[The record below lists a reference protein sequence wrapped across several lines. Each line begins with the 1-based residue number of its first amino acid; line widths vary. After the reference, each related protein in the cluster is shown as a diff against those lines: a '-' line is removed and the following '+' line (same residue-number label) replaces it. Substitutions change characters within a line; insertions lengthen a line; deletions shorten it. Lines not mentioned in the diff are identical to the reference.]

1 MLQPIPEK
9 RPDSTLKSGL
19 TARVT
24 SAAVVV
30 ISGLCC
36 FMVIPV
42 AQVANASPETDREVK
57 RVAQIHAIPEADA
70 KFFAARIDAVE
81 QSTNAV
87 VVFETMSP
95 WRQKRLLEFI
105 EQWARTF
112 PFPNERTQTT
122 TRGHSW
128 SIMGQIA
135 QLFVVPPRLTP
146 PEEAAAIDSQMAEL
160 HEVLVEELFPK
171 VRSSISTAVQSS
183 DPESALL
190 TAEDID
196 SLTAT
201 VIDSLL
207 MSATLQKDD
216 DLSPWPRWRIAS
228 SGFSE
233 TKRRIREA
241 AAATVVKPPMPIS
254 ENSVKSFLAA
264 RKAGDNSESQRLS
277 DSIVTDLLMGMGGDW
292 RSTGPVV
299 AVLDKAFRD
308 VRPASLETEYHTL
321 NNILET
327 MIALG
332 SRAAAR
338 FRRSRCP
345 IAAKSSAESRAAA
358 DRQRQFTGDDLSPRQ
373 RRARRPPCR
382 GRLDASSQ
390 ASCPGVD
397 TVIDGRTFA
406 GGGCRWIADHRRR
419 MIAGCTFV
427 I

>member
-1 MLQPIPEK
+1 M
-9 RPDSTLKSGL
+9 
-19 TARVT
+19 A
-24 SAAVVV
+24 

-160 HEVLVEELFPK
+160 NEVLVEELFPK

-327 MIALG
+327 MIDT
-332 SRAAAR
+332 AAIKAGNEER
-338 FRRSRCP
+338 LAIEKANEERW
-345 IAAKSSAESRAAA
+345 AAE
-358 DRQRQFTGDDLSPRQ
+358 RQREFAEVVARLPQNQ
-373 RRARRPPCR
+373 VARAEQQSIAKGNSR
-382 GRLDASSQ
+382 GMIYLLVNVALVGLL
-390 ASCPGVD
+390 AAV
-397 TVIDGRTFA
+397 A
-406 GGGCRWIADHRRR
+406 WMRRR
-419 MIAGCTFV
+419 KRLAQESTP
-427 I
+427 

>member
-171 VRSSISTAVQSS
+171 VRSSISTAVQTS
-183 DPESALL
+183 DAELALL
-190 TAEDID
+190 TAEAID
-196 SLTAT
+196 SLTAI

-216 DLSPWPRWRIAS
+216 DLNPWPRWRIAS

-327 MIALG
+327 MIDTAAIKAGNEERLAIEKANEERWAAERQRDFAEVVARLPQNQVP
-332 SRAAAR
+332 RAEQQ
-338 FRRSRCP
+338 P
-345 IAAKSSAESRAAA
+345 IAKGNSRGTIYLLVNGALVGLLAAVA
-358 DRQRQFTGDDLSPRQ
+358 
-373 RRARRPPCR
+373 
-382 GRLDASSQ
+382 
-390 ASCPGVD
+390 
-397 TVIDGRTFA
+397 
-406 GGGCRWIADHRRR
+406 WMRRR
-419 MIAGCTFV
+419 KRLAQESTP
-427 I
+427 

>member
-1 MLQPIPEK
+1 MLQPIPEI
-9 RPDSTLKSGL
+9 RPDSTLESGL

-24 SAAVVV
+24 RAAVVAL
-30 ISGLCC
+30 SRHCC
-36 FMVIPV
+36 FLAIAV

-57 RVAQIHAIPEADA
+57 RVAQIHTIPDADA
-70 KFFAARIDAVE
+70 EFFAARIDAVE
-81 QSTNAV
+81 QSPNAV

-112 PFPNERTQTT
+112 PFPKERTQTIT
-122 TRGHSW
+122 HGHSW

-135 QLFVVPPRLTP
+135 QLFVIPPRLTP

-160 HEVLVEELFPK
+160 REILVEELFPK
-171 VRSSISTAVQSS
+171 VRNSISTAVQSS
-183 DPESALL
+183 DAESALL

-216 DLSPWPRWRIAS
+216 DLNPWPRWRIAS
-228 SGFSE
+228 SDFSE

-264 RKAGDNSESQRLS
+264 RQAGDDSEAQRLS

-308 VRPASLETEYHTL
+308 ARPASLETEYHTL
-321 NNILET
+321 SNILET
-327 MIALG
+327 MIDT
-332 SRAAAR
+332 AAIKAGNEER
-338 FRRSRCP
+338 LAIEKANEERW
-345 IAAKSSAESRAAA
+345 AAE
-358 DRQRQFTGDDLSPRQ
+358 RQRDFAEVVARLPQNQVPRAEQLSI
-373 RRARRPPCR
+373 AKGNSR
-382 GRLDASSQ
+382 GTIYLFVNVALVGLL
-390 ASCPGVD
+390 A
-397 TVIDGRTFA
+397 A
-406 GGGCRWIADHRRR
+406 IAWMRRR
-419 MIAGCTFV
+419 KRLAQESTP
-427 I
+427 

>member
-24 SAAVVV
+24 SAAVMA

-112 PFPNERTQTT
+112 PFPKERTQTIT
-122 TRGHSW
+122 HGHSW

-135 QLFVVPPRLTP
+135 QLFVIPPRLTP

-160 HEVLVEELFPK
+160 REILVEELFPK
-171 VRSSISTAVQSS
+171 VRNSISTAVQSS
-183 DPESALL
+183 DAESALL

-327 MIALG
+327 MIDT
-332 SRAAAR
+332 AAIKAGNEER
-338 FRRSRCP
+338 LAIEKANEERW
-345 IAAKSSAESRAAA
+345 AAE
-358 DRQRQFTGDDLSPRQ
+358 RQRDFAEVVARLPQNQVPRAEQLSI
-373 RRARRPPCR
+373 AKGNSR
-382 GRLDASSQ
+382 GTIYLFVNVALVGLL
-390 ASCPGVD
+390 A
-397 TVIDGRTFA
+397 A
-406 GGGCRWIADHRRR
+406 IAWMRRR
-419 MIAGCTFV
+419 KRLAQESTP
-427 I
+427 

>member
-24 SAAVVV
+24 SAAVMA

-160 HEVLVEELFPK
+160 NEVLVEELFPK

-327 MIALG
+327 MIDT
-332 SRAAAR
+332 AAIKAGNEER
-338 FRRSRCP
+338 LAIEKANEERW
-345 IAAKSSAESRAAA
+345 AAE
-358 DRQRQFTGDDLSPRQ
+358 RQREFAEVVARLPQNQ
-373 RRARRPPCR
+373 VARAEQQSIAKGNSR
-382 GRLDASSQ
+382 GMIYLLVNVALVGLL
-390 ASCPGVD
+390 AAV
-397 TVIDGRTFA
+397 A
-406 GGGCRWIADHRRR
+406 WMRRR
-419 MIAGCTFV
+419 KRLAQESTP
-427 I
+427 